1 MFGVK
6 ESRQPIKGE
15 FAKKLIEEV
24 QRMIKMKK
32 EGKDLHFE
40 NEERERKH
48 NIIIVDK
55 EDKENNNMTQ
65 EKKQE
70 ILQKLEHKGLCSID
84 ANLILDKAIQYS
96 SVKGEYVI
104 ERYAI
109 ELADLLLST
118 TVFNK
123 KTGEKEFKLEI
134 DYKTGATTF
143 YKK

>member
-40 NEERERKH
+40 NKERERKH

-70 ILQKLEHKGLCSID
+70 ILQKLEDKGLCSID

-143 YKK
+143 YK